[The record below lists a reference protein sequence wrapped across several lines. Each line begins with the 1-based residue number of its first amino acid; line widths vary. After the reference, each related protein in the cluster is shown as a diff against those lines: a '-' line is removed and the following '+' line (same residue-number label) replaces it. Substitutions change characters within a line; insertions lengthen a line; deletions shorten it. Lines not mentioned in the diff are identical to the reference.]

1 MASDMGQLRDRE
13 QAGRLLAERLS
24 SYAGRRDVV
33 VLALPRGGVPVAHE
47 IARYLNAPL
56 DIFVVRKLGVPGFEE
71 LAMGA
76 IAMHGAKFIETNVVE
91 AFHIRDEVIERVV
104 QDERREMARREKAYR
119 GERPAID
126 VRGRVVILV
135 DDGIATGSTMRVAIA
150 ALRQL
155 GPARVV
161 VATGVAPLSTSMLL
175 SAEADEF
182 VALLTPRDFRAV
194 GQFYEDFPQLSD
206 DDVRALLDH
215 SKVQNAETAA

>member
-1 MASDMGQLRDRE
+1 MEQLQGRE

-24 SYAGRRDVV
+24 SYAGREDLV

-47 IARYLNAPL
+47 IAKYLNAPL
-56 DIFVVRKLGVPGFEE
+56 DVFVVRKLGVPGFEE

-76 IAMHGAKFIETNVVE
+76 IAMGGARFIEANVVE
-91 AFHIRDEVIERVV
+91 AFHIREEVIERVV
-104 QDERREMARREKAYR
+104 RDEQREMARREKAYR

-155 GPARVV
+155 SPARVV

-182 VALLTPRDFRAV
+182 VALLTPRNFHAV
-194 GQFYEDFPQLSD
+194 GQFYWDFPQLSD
-206 DDVRALLDH
+206 EDVRELLDY
-215 SKVQNAETAA
+215 SKVPDAETAA